1 MKLREENSSIQMK
14 NKIQLGFLLFAL
26 VCGFLIGFPSDPK
39 KIAED
44 GNLIIPA
51 FLAAVGFIGKSLW
64 DVYSKNRENKIK
76 FKEEQLSKFY
86 YPILIRL
93 EKDNVTW
100 QLILQKKREKDSLD
114 AKIGESIE
122 REVILPNHDEIL
134 RILESNIQFC
144 QNDELMKMFNHYI
157 KHVLVY
163 KAIRAS
169 GDNMTFPM
177 RYDLSLKWDD
187 NFFPLIQS
195 ETEKIQKELN
205 LLKWS

>member
-1 MKLREENSSIQMK
+1 MK
-14 NKIQLGFLLFAL
+14 NKIQIGFLLFAL
-26 VCGFLIGFPSDPK
+26 VCGFLIGLTPDAK
-39 KIAED
+39 KLGEV
-44 GNLIIPA
+44 GNLVIPA
-51 FLAAVGFIGKSLW
+51 LLAAVGFIGKSLW
-64 DVYSKNRENKIK
+64 DVYSKNRESKIK

-100 QLILQKKREKDSLD
+100 QLILQKRKEKESLD
-114 AKIGESIE
+114 AKIGENIE

-134 RILESNIQFC
+134 KILEKNIQFC

-163 KAIRAS
+163 KAIRIS
-169 GDNMTFPM
+169 GDNVTFPLG
-177 RYDLSLKWDD
+177 YDKSLKWDGD
-187 NFFPLIQS
+187 FFPLIQR

-205 LLKWS
+205 ELKWN